1 MNSVTR
7 VHPFMRVPPPFLFV
21 LTFFAGVGLQHLI
34 PLSLTSIN
42 MANVVQFIGRG
53 LAGVGVLLALCC
65 VGMFLLSRTTLVPF
79 GTAAQLLTHGPYRIS
94 RNPMYVSLVLV
105 YLGVAGILMQ
115 AWPLLLLP
123 LPVTVLHGIV
133 IPFEEAR
140 MRDLFGEAFDLYC
153 ARVRRWL

>member
-1 MNSVTR
+1 MNPVTP
-7 VHPFMRVPPPFLFV
+7 VHPLLRIPPPLLFV
-21 LTFFAGVGLQHLI
+21 LTFFVGLGLQHLL
-34 PLSLTSIN
+34 PLSLTSTN
-42 MANVVQFIGRG
+42 MANIVQFIGKG
-53 LAGVGVLLALCC
+53 LAGVGVLLAFCC
-65 VGMFLLSRTTLVPF
+65 VGMFLLSRTTLIPF
-79 GTAAQLLTHGPYRIS
+79 GTAAQLLMHGPYRIS

-105 YLGVAGILMQ
+105 YLGVAGILAQ

-140 MRDLFGEAFDLYC
+140 MREVFGEAFDQYC